1 MKGAVVMELLAV
13 STYRSG
19 RKYLRFTL
27 ASVLEKT
34 LQLVKGNLVFL
45 ILSSWDTQPKKDI
58 LIYINMFCFKT
69 PYFHV
74 ERPTKS
80 NSN

>member
-34 LQLVKGNLVFL
+34 LRLVKGNLVIL
-45 ILSSWDTQPKKDI
+45 ILSWDTQPKKDN
-58 LIYINMFCFKT
+58 LIYINMFRFKT
-69 PYFHV
+69 PFFHL
-74 ERPTKS
+74 EWPTKS

>member
-13 STYRSG
+13 STHRSG

-34 LQLVKGNLVFL
+34 LRLVKGNLVFFNSVL
-45 ILSSWDTQPKKDI
+45 GYPTEKK
-58 LIYINMFCFKT
+58 T
-69 PYFHV
+69 
-74 ERPTKS
+74 S
-80 NSN
+80 